1 MNIKSAG
8 KGGTYLG
15 IIIHSQDMTVAN
27 DNLAEIT
34 ADLGALLDYLPYDKV
49 VKSPQTYDS
58 HAISFK
64 IRFGHIIDK
73 QSKMQQE
80 VWVLLYPP
88 INEKRH
94 AGVQFHS
101 SHPDTG
107 ALVTYDESNIS
118 TTVSALAKAFRN
130 PKKAT
135 KGKHAA
141 LAKYYYLMALAAEET
156 ETGRASELKIPI
168 PINQT
173 LSENLRAVC
182 WEFEE
187 EAKELQSD
195 TLGEGDGSDLSD
207 PPDDLL
213 KPTQQPVE
221 SVSIV
226 TPNPSH
232 IPTSNSQR
240 VDTLLA
246 ACDEEIQLQS
256 SNNNLV
262 NEKTELETARQEI
275 AGQLQKVEGALQQV
289 ERELQQVEQRL
300 RANDEESASIEIR
313 REQVLEGMS
322 AKDAFELGRSM
333 EREVKRRKLD

>member
-1 MNIKSAG
+1 
-8 KGGTYLG
+8 
-15 IIIHSQDMTVAN
+15 MTVAN
-27 DNLAEIT
+27 DNLAEIQT
-34 ADLGALLDYLPYDKV
+34 LGALLNYAPYDEV
-49 VKSPQTYDS
+49 VKSPQTYDPS
-58 HAISFK
+58 AISFK
-64 IRFGHIIDK
+64 IHFGQIIDK
-73 QSKMQQE
+73 QSKTQQE

-88 INEKRH
+88 NNERRH
-94 AGVQFHS
+94 AEVRFHS

-107 ALVTYDESNIS
+107 ALVWHDESNIS

-135 KGKHAA
+135 KSKHAA

-173 LSENLRAVC
+173 LSENLKVVC
-182 WEFEE
+182 REFKE
-187 EAKELQSD
+187 EAEGLQSD
-195 TLGEGDGSDLSD
+195 TLEDGDSSDLSD
-207 PPDDLL
+207 APEDLL

-232 IPTSNSQR
+232 IPTLDSQR

-246 ACDEEIQLQS
+246 ARNEKLQLQS
-256 SNNNLV
+256 SNNNLM
-262 NEKTELETARQEI
+262 NEKTKLETARQEI
-275 AGQLQKVEGALQQV
+275 AEKLELVDG
-289 ERELQQVEQRL
+289 ELQRMEQQL
-300 RANDEESASIEIR
+300 RANDEERASIEIR
-313 REQVLEGMS
+313 RRQVLEGMS
-322 AKDAFELGRSM
+322 AAEAFELGGLM

>member
-1 MNIKSAG
+1 
-8 KGGTYLG
+8 
-15 IIIHSQDMTVAN
+15 MTVAK
-27 DNLAEIT
+27 DNLAEIQT
-34 ADLGALLDYLPYDKV
+34 LGAQLDYAPYDEV
-49 VKSPQTYDS
+49 VTSPQTYDPG
-58 HAISFK
+58 AVSFK
-64 IRFGHIIDK
+64 IHFGHIIDE
-73 QSKMQQE
+73 QSKTQQE

-88 INEKRH
+88 INEKAH

-107 ALVTYDESNIS
+107 ALVKYDESNIS

-173 LSENLRAVC
+173 LSENLKVVC
-182 WEFEE
+182 REFKE
-187 EAKELQSD
+187 EAKEPQSD
-195 TLGEGDGSDLSD
+195 TIGDGDSSDLSD
-207 PPDDLL
+207 PPDDPL

-226 TPNPSH
+226 TPNPFH
-232 IPTSNSQR
+232 IPTSNSQQADALR
-240 VDTLLA
+240 A
-246 ACDEEIQLQS
+246 AIDEEIQLQS
-256 SNNNLV
+256 SNNDLV
-262 NEKTELETARQEI
+262 NEKTELEAARQEI
-275 AGQLQKVEGALQQV
+275 AGKLQQV
-289 ERELQQVEQRL
+289 ERALQQTEQQL
-300 RANDEESASIEIR
+300 QANDEERASIEIR
-313 REQVLEGMS
+313 RGQVLEGMS
-322 AKDAFELGRSM
+322 AADAFELGRSM

>member
-1 MNIKSAG
+1 
-8 KGGTYLG
+8 
-15 IIIHSQDMTVAN
+15 MTVAN
-27 DNLAEIT
+27 DNLAEIQ
-34 ADLGALLDYLPYDKV
+34 ANLGALLDNAPYDEV
-49 VKSPQTYDS
+49 IKSPQTYEPG
-58 HAISFK
+58 AISFK

-73 QSKMQQE
+73 QSKTQQE

-94 AGVQFHS
+94 AEVRFHS
-101 SHPDTG
+101 FHPDTG
-107 ALVTYDESNIS
+107 ALVWYDESNIS
-118 TTVSALAKAFRN
+118 TTVSTLADAFRN

-135 KGKHAA
+135 KHKHVA
-141 LAKYYYLMALAAEET
+141 LAKYYYLKALATKETETET

-168 PINQT
+168 PITQT
-173 LSENLRAVC
+173 LLESLRVVC

-187 EAKELQSD
+187 EAKKLQSD

-213 KPTQQPVE
+213 KPTQQPVD

-226 TPNPSH
+226 TPNLSH
-232 IPTSNSQR
+232 IPTSNSQQ

-246 ACDEEIQLQS
+246 ALDEEIQLQS
-256 SNNNLV
+256 SNNKLV

-275 AGQLQKVEGALQQV
+275 AENLQKVE
-289 ERELQQVEQRL
+289 EELQRREQQL
-300 RANDEESASIEIR
+300 RANDEERASIEIR
-313 REQVLEGMS
+313 RKQVVEGLS
-322 AKDAFELGRSM
+322 AADAFELGRSM